1 MLSSGFIYTFAGNGA
16 LTGGVD
22 GGAATLASLNN
33 PQDVA
38 VNAAGEVFIA
48 EAGNCKVRKVCALKI
63 GRLQSIDNLMNR

>member
-16 LTGGVD
+16 LTGGGD
-22 GGAATLASLNN
+22 GGAATSAALNN

-48 EAGNCKVRKVCALKI
+48 EAGSCKVRKVCALK
-63 GRLQSIDNLMNR
+63 NR